1 MYAFVFVHHRVFVV
15 HQILTVI
22 LYIGTCQKATQTNR
36 YWKVVERVSHTW
48 GLIKIGIKPI
58 QMKPHY
64 LIIFEEYEKEY
75 TIFEFDGFH

>member
-1 MYAFVFVHHRVFVV
+1 MYKYNEYDQQLINERVA
-15 HQILTVI
+15 Q
-22 LYIGTCQKATQTNR
+22 YRDQTNR
-36 YWKVVERVSHTW
+36 YLKVVERVSHTW